1 MRRIKD
7 HVVHYLCIS
16 LIFQV
21 VSHEI
26 GHNLGMLH
34 DFTDPNPGT
43 ARFCQSKPSELCT
56 DTQGVMDYFQVCNTI
71 F

>member
-1 MRRIKD
+1 M
-7 HVVHYLCIS
+7 
-16 LIFQV
+16 
-21 VSHEI
+21 SHEI